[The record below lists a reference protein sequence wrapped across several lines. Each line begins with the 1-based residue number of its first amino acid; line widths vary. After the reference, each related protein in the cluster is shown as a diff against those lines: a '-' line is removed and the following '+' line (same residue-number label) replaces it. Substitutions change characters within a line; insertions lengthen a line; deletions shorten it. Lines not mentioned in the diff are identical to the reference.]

1 MSTPVDTAP
10 PAWAHYTN
18 WPEVLGAVDNGS
30 AIGRLWAEAGAWG
43 RQAREKRGEAGR
55 LLSDADAFDGVI
67 QQATPATPWEE
78 IGRAQAMAPV
88 YRRAAARLIA
98 DAEPLEAE
106 AAGIMQSVDRLWA
119 EYLAALGKWR
129 KSPTAENTAWLAR
142 YVWPQ

>member
-10 PAWAHYTN
+10 PAWAGYTN
-18 WPEVLGAVDNGS
+18 WPETLQAVPPGS
-30 AIGRLWAEAGAWG
+30 EIGRLWGEASNNG
-43 RQAREKRGEAGR
+43 RAAREKRSEAAR
-55 LLSDADAFDGVI
+55 LSRDADAFDGVI